1 MNPENIV
8 TAIEK
13 FFLEIIGQLLPGF
26 LLLVGFYFVLP
37 EAVIEKFTPSNSLG
51 YWSLVG
57 ASYAAGCALTAL
69 GSYIF
74 IPIYLKVINILL
86 CSWVPSDRIKNI
98 LIQNNDIDTKL
109 KNGAAYKFIK
119 AQLPEDT
126 SLRTLRNVAMS
137 SINTSDKETTVR
149 FTFLSLLSQGI
160 ATSILLLAF
169 TQLSFLLATYKYS
182 SIWEALGC
190 SALLLLIAIVIALP
204 FILRERE
211 FFDRARRLPI
221 DSYFALLKPTVTAE
235 KSGNPLKTV
244 YLSGGHYS
252 GWQENVM
259 KEAND
264 FEFKDPSKNGL
275 TDPRL
280 YTEWDLEAI
289 RSSDIVFAYLEDS
302 NPGGYGLSLEIG
314 YAAALGKHI
323 ILVDEKSL
331 HSTDAG
337 RYLKIVQA
345 TSNVVFDSLSEGI
358 NYLKSLS

>member
-13 FFLEIIGQLLPGF
+13 FFFEIIGQLLPGF

-37 EAVIEKFTPSNSLG
+37 EEFVAKFTPSNSLG

-57 ASYAAGCALTAL
+57 ASYATGCALTAL

-74 IPIYLKVINILL
+74 IPAYLRIVMAPFI
-86 CSWVPSDRIKNI
+86 SWVLSRRIKDM
-98 LIQNNDIDTKL
+98 LISNAEIDTKL
-109 KNGAAYKFIK
+109 QDGAAYKFIK
-119 AQLPEDT
+119 SKFPEDA

-137 SINTSDKETTVR
+137 SINPSDKESTVR
-149 FTFLSLLSQGI
+149 FMFLSLLSQGI
-160 ATSILLLAF
+160 ATSILLLALIQ
-169 TQLSFLLATYKYS
+169 TVVWLLIYEWGWDGAGYT
-182 SIWEALGC
+182 
-190 SALLLLIAIVIALP
+190 ALLFLIALIITLP

-221 DSYFALLKPTVTAE
+221 DSYFALLKPTATAE

-259 KEAND
+259 KETND
-264 FEFKDPSKNGL
+264 FQFKDPSKNGL

-289 RSSDIVFAYLEDS
+289 RSSDIVFAYFEDS

-331 HSTDAG
+331 HSADAG
-337 RYLKIVQA
+337 RHLKIVQA

-358 NYLKSLS
+358 NYLKSLP

>member
-1 MNPENIV
+1 M
-8 TAIEK
+8 
-13 FFLEIIGQLLPGF
+13 
-26 LLLVGFYFVLP
+26 
-37 EAVIEKFTPSNSLG
+37 
-51 YWSLVG
+51 
-57 ASYAAGCALTAL
+57 
-69 GSYIF
+69 F
-74 IPIYLKVINILL
+74 IPAYLRIVKVPFI
-86 CSWVPSDRIKNI
+86 SWVLSGRIKDMLLSNT
-98 LIQNNDIDTKL
+98 QIDKKL
-109 KNGAAYKFIK
+109 QDGAAFKFIK
-119 AQLPEDT
+119 AQFPENA

-137 SINTSDKETTVR
+137 SINSSDKETTVR
-149 FTFLSLLSQGI
+149 FMFLSLLSQGI
-160 ATSILLLAF
+160 ATSILLLTVIQAVVW
-169 TQLSFLLATYKYS
+169 LLVYKWSWDGAGY
-182 SIWEALGC
+182 I
-190 SALLLLIAIVIALP
+190 ALLFLIALIVTLP

-235 KSGNPLKTV
+235 KAGYPMKTV

-259 KEAND
+259 KEANG
-264 FEFKDPSKNGL
+264 FKFKDPSKNGL
-275 TDPRL
+275 TNPRL

-289 RSSDIVFAYLEDS
+289 RSSDIVFAYFEDS

-337 RYLKIVQA
+337 RYLKIVRA
-345 TSNVVFDSLSEGI
+345 TSNVVFDSLSEGV

>member
-13 FFLEIIGQLLPGF
+13 FFFEIIGQLLPGF
-26 LLLVGFYFVLP
+26 LLLVGLYFVLP
-37 EAVIEKFTPSNSLG
+37 EVFVAKFTPSNSLG

-57 ASYAAGCALTAL
+57 VSYATGCALTAL
-69 GSYIF
+69 GSYICIPACLRVVKAPF
-74 IPIYLKVINILL
+74 I
-86 CSWVPSDRIKNI
+86 SWVFSRRIKDMLLSNA
-98 LIQNNDIDTKL
+98 QIDEKL
-109 KNGAAYKFIK
+109 QDGAAYKFIK
-119 AQLPEDT
+119 AQFPEEA

-137 SINTSDKETTVR
+137 SINSSDKETTVR
-149 FTFLSLLSQGI
+149 FMFLSLLSQGI
-160 ATSILLLAF
+160 ATSIFILAF
-169 TQLSFLLATYKYS
+169 IQAVVWLLVYEWGWDGAGYTAVLFLIT
-182 SIWEALGC
+182 
-190 SALLLLIAIVIALP
+190 LIVTLP

-221 DSYFALLKPTVTAE
+221 DSYFALLKPTVSVE
-235 KSGNPLKTV
+235 KSGHPLKTV

-252 GWQENVM
+252 GWQENVI

-264 FEFKDPSKNGL
+264 FKYKDPSKNGL
-275 TDPRL
+275 TDPKL

-289 RSSDIVFAYLEDS
+289 RSSDIVFAYFEDS

-331 HSTDAG
+331 HSTDAR

-345 TSNVVFDSLSEGI
+345 TSNVVFDSLSKGI